1 MGVLYKRS
9 SPSRLNF
16 IRLNRKEIYIMET
29 FWLVMC
35 FFPMWFGVV
44 LFFVVLPIIDSITGD
59 KHECKWYREDEN
71 EDL

>member
-1 MGVLYKRS
+1 
-9 SPSRLNF
+9 
-16 IRLNRKEIYIMET
+16 MET